1 MSEAEAPKHGGRIP
15 TVMIVIAGMLAG
27 LFILPFGFG
36 VRAFRMP
43 SGSMQPTLYAGDNFV
58 VTKWS
63 YGYGRY
69 SFAPLPGV
77 SGGRLFANNPRR
89 GDLVVFRP
97 EPQPDRDFVKRVVG
111 LPGDRVQMIDGVL
124 QLNGAPVPRE
134 DLGEVSF
141 VDEQGATINARGFR
155 ETLPDGGAAY
165 IVLDRGEGEL
175 DNTPEYVVPQGHIF
189 LLGDDRDNSADS
201 RVPAFVGLVPM
212 DNLVG
217 RVAWIF
223 ETSPAER
230 LGAE

>member
-1 MSEAEAPKHGGRIP
+1 MSEAEAQKPSGRFP

-43 SGSMQPTLYAGDNFV
+43 SGSMQPALHAGDNFV

-97 EPQPDRDFVKRVVG
+97 VPQPHRDFVKRVVG

-124 QLNGAPVPRE
+124 HLNGAPVPRE

-141 VDEQGATINARGFR
+141 VDGQGATINARGFR

-189 LLGDDRDNSADS
+189 LIGDDRDNSADS
-201 RVPAFVGLVPM
+201 RVPALFGYVPM

-217 RVAWIF
+217 RVVWIF
-223 ETSPAER
+223 ETSPAVR